1 METEIWTQDKDVMM
15 ETIIEVMGATHIVNP
30 KMGMCVEEA

>member
-15 ETIIEVMGATHIVNP
+15 ETIIEVMGVAHIANP